1 MRELSSVKAALKRR
15 DDDLQDLESR
25 LQDQEA
31 AACEL
36 SLAAHLGFLLL
47 KLQRSCQQGQRSFLS
62 SLIYQLGR
70 GVHSTAQVAVYTSV
84 VTHLLHHSSNGWN
97 AAAGEKVELQSV
109 LNAALSRL
117 EAAIGAAQSQEAK
130 VASLVKQ
137 VRACATLSTHII
149 VCMMSATKSF
159 AVPQL
164 IT

>member
-1 MRELSSVKAALKRR
+1 M
-15 DDDLQDLESR
+15 
-25 LQDQEA
+25 
-31 AACEL
+31 
-36 SLAAHLGFLLL
+36 
-47 KLQRSCQQGQRSFLS
+47 
-62 SLIYQLGR
+62 
-70 GVHSTAQVAVYTSV
+70 
-84 VTHLLHHSSNGWN
+84 
-97 AAAGEKVELQSV
+97 

>member
-36 SLAAHLGFLLL
+36 SLPAHLGLLL
-47 KLQRSCQQGQRSFLS
+47 LMMRRSCQQEQRTLLS

-70 GVHSTAQVAVYTSV
+70 VVHSTVQVAVCPSV
-84 VTHLLHHSSNGWN
+84 VNHLPHHSRDGWN

-130 VASLVKQ
+130 VASLMKQ
-137 VRACATLSTHII
+137 VRACATLSAYIT
-149 VCMMSATKSF
+149 VRVMSATTFLQFHS
-159 AVPQL
+159 
-164 IT
+164 